1 MRPSLR
7 RLIDDISRAARPK
20 YARGLTPPAFEPKS
34 HLARCLYQLRTKDK
48 DIEKNIYLNQLK
60 DADPDI
66 FYKLCLE
73 HLTECAPL
81 LYTPTVSIS
90 NNLSTNFECADRR
103 MIAGRRCLSALF

>member
-1 MRPSLR
+1 MLVPSPFVMRSSQR
-7 RLIDDISRAARPK
+7 RLIDAVCRTARPR

-81 LYTPTVSIS
+81 LYTPTVR
-90 NNLSTNFECADRR
+90 LLDGYVTYPTR
-103 MIAGRRCLSALF
+103 